1 MIKKIVCLLLCLLL
15 IFTVGCS
22 SAQEDVGEETPQGG
36 TASTLSGELQL
47 LYCANDTMNPYK
59 TISKLNAELGLLLY
73 DSLVKYNNEFET
85 ENYLASSITFEDKV
99 CTVSIKDAVFSDGA
113 DRKSVV

>member
-73 DSLVKYNNEFET
+73 DSLVNSFPFV
-85 ENYLASSITFEDKV
+85 SSVPMFIRPILGL
-99 CTVSIKDAVFSDGA
+99 SIPRVLLIYILDI
-113 DRKSVV
+113 